1 MADPK
6 DLDVWAIIKSYFSP
20 DHLSKLVRHQIE
32 SYNEWVGEQIP
43 RTVGMFN
50 PIVARSPHDFNPETG
65 TYNTEV
71 VMHFTNF
78 SMHQPLLHENNGATK
93 TMTPHDAR
101 LRGFTYASTATLD
114 LDIKIIARDPEN
126 PTQTQT
132 FNKRIEKVQIGKIPV
147 MLRSSVCVLHQTP
160 MSRHGGRDECALDAG
175 GYFIIN
181 GSEKIVIAQ
190 ERAAE
195 NITYTYLQKGTKWQA
210 VSEVKSVPDDRCI
223 APKQVVVM
231 IAHKGKVVS
240 NTPLGRAAAA
250 EEGRPIHVQL
260 PRMKTPV
267 PLFVVFRALGVESD
281 FEICQAIVLDV
292 HASHNIDLVRALRAA
307 VVESSDILDME
318 QAKSHLTKCVQFTPF
333 NVDQEKGEAMRRNY
347 AMEAITT
354 DLFPHCTT
362 KKQKILYLGL
372 MVKQIME
379 CTLGRRPYDDRDA
392 YKNKRLDT
400 AGVLLNNLLR
410 NYMNKMVKDMV
421 KAVVREI
428 NSGSWKSKK
437 DYLNI
442 INPTN
447 IYKIIKSSTIE
458 NGIRRALSTGDFAIK
473 SATTA
478 KVGVAQVLNR
488 LTYIAALSHVRRVN
502 TPIDKSGKLIPPRK
516 LHGSSWGYI
525 CPAETP
531 EGGSVGVV
539 KNLSYLAH
547 ITIAASSLPVVQH
560 LVPLVTTVEEA
571 TQDELANLAKVFING
586 CWVGVV
592 EDAHSFY
599 VTAKAKKL
607 SGAMNVYTSV
617 AWNASG
623 NEIRICTEA
632 GRVTRPVMR
641 VDCAALNTIS
651 TLNDNVRNKRTTWE
665 SLMMDPTN
673 GDALIEYI
681 DPSEQEQARI
691 AMWQKDLRKGVPY
704 THCEVHP
711 STIFGVLASC
721 IPFPDNNQSPRN
733 TYQCAMGKQAMG
745 VYATNFRHR
754 MDKTGYILTYPMRP
768 LVDTRV
774 MSMLGLHNV
783 PSGMVVTVAIATY
796 GGFNQEDSILFNEAF
811 IERGGAAATI
821 FKTEKDEDKKAS
833 GEEEIRCRADPART
847 RGMKFANYDKL
858 NHQGF
863 IPENTLLGPKDI
875 IIGKVIPIR
884 EARTDHHQVVKFN
897 DHSKVYKTREE
908 SYIDRNL
915 VHTNSEGYS
924 SQKVRVRAFRKPEI
938 GDKFSSRHGQKGTIG
953 CIVPEEDMPFT
964 KDGIRP
970 DIIINPH
977 AIPSRM
983 TIGQLKETLLG
994 NALLTLGLYGDG
1006 TSFASMSVEE
1016 IRAHLTRLGYEST
1029 GNEVMYNGMTGEQL
1043 ETSIFIGPV
1052 FYQRLKHM
1060 VRDKEHSRGSGP
1072 MVTLTHQPAEGRSR
1086 EGGLRFGEMERDCM
1100 VSHGASRFTRERMY
1114 DVSDKYEVYT
1124 CKKCGIIAAH
1134 NDGAGIHLCKACG
1147 NRSGFSRIQLPYAC
1161 KLLFQELTTMNV
1173 VPRMVAP

>member
-1 MADPK
+1 MTDPTTI
-6 DLDVWAIIKSYFSP
+6 DVWSIIQSYFGP
-20 DHLSKLVRHQIE
+20 DHLAKLVRHQIE

-43 RTVGMFN
+43 RTISMFN
-50 PIVARSPHDFNPETG
+50 PMVARSPHDFNPETG

-78 SMHQPLLHENNGATK
+78 SMHRPLLHENNGATK

-114 LDIKIIARDPEN
+114 LDVKITARDPEN
-126 PTQTQT
+126 PSQTQT
-132 FNKRIEKVQIGKIPV
+132 FNKRLEKVQIGKIPV
-147 MLRSSVCVLHQTP
+147 MLRSSVCVLPQSP
-160 MSRHGGRDECALDAG
+160 MSARAGRDECALDAG

-181 GSEKIVIAQ
+181 GSEKIVLVQ

-195 NITYTYLQKGTKWQA
+195 NITYTYLQKGTKWEA

-231 IAHKGKVVS
+231 IAHQGKVVS
-240 NTPLGRAAAA
+240 NTPLGQAAAV
-250 EEGRPIHVQL
+250 EEGRIIHVQL
-260 PRMKTPV
+260 PRMKISV
-267 PLFVVFRALGVESD
+267 PLFIVFRALGVESD
-281 FEICQAIVLDV
+281 HAICQAILLDV
-292 HASHNIDLVRALRAA
+292 GASHNRDLLRALRAS
-307 VVESSDILDME
+307 VVEASNILNEE
-318 QAKSHLTKCVQFTPF
+318 QAIDYLTKHVQFTPF
-333 NVDQEKGEAMRRNY
+333 NVDQEKGDTMRRNY
-347 AMEAITT
+347 ALEAINT
-354 DLFPHCTT
+354 DLFPHCKT
-362 KKQKILYLGL
+362 KKQKILYLGT
-372 MVKQIME
+372 MVKQILD
-379 CTLGRRPYDDRDA
+379 CTLGRRQYDDRDA

-421 KAVVREI
+421 KAVIREI
-428 NSGSWKSKK
+428 NSGSWRSKN

-442 INPTN
+442 INATN
-447 IYKIIKSSTIE
+447 IYKIVKSSTIE

-488 LTYIAALSHVRRVN
+488 LTYVAALSHVRRVN

-539 KNLSYLAH
+539 KNLSYLSH
-547 ITIAASSLPVVQH
+547 ITVSASSLPVIQH
-560 LVPLVTTVEEA
+560 LVPLLIQVDDA
-571 TQDELANLAKVFING
+571 TYDQLATLTKVYING
-586 CWVGVV
+586 CWTGVV
-592 EDAHSFY
+592 EDAHEFY
-599 VTAKAKKL
+599 TAAKCKKL
-607 SGAMNVYTSV
+607 SGAINIYAGV
-617 AWNASG
+617 AWDASA
-623 NEIRICTEA
+623 NEIKICTEA
-632 GRVTRPVMR
+632 GRITRPVLRARSKLLSDIDKLNSDVRSKR
-641 VDCAALNTIS
+641 V
-651 TLNDNVRNKRTTWE
+651 TWE
-665 SLMMDPTN
+665 ELMMDPID
-673 GDALIEYI
+673 GDSLIEYI

-691 AMWQKDLRKGVPY
+691 AMWQKELQPDGPH
-704 THCEVHP
+704 THCEIHP

-745 VYATNFRHR
+745 VYATNFHHR
-754 MDKTGYILTYPMRP
+754 MDKTAYILTYPMRP

-774 MSMLGLHNV
+774 MNMLGLHNV
-783 PSGMVVTVAIATY
+783 PSGEMMMVAIATY

-811 IERGGAAATI
+811 IGRGGAVATV

-863 IPENTLLGPKDI
+863 IPENTLLGPKDV

-884 EARTDHHQVVKFN
+884 EARTDHHQIVKYN
-897 DHSKVYKTREE
+897 DHSKVLRTREE
-908 SYIDRNL
+908 SYIDKNL
-915 VHTNSEGYS
+915 VHTNSEGYA

-953 CIVPEEDMPFT
+953 CIIPEENMPFT

-994 NALLTLGLYGDG
+994 KALLALGLFGDG
-1006 TSFASMSVEE
+1006 TSFASMSVDE

-1029 GNEVMYNGMTGEQL
+1029 GNEVLCNGMTGEQL

-1100 VSHGASRFTRERMY
+1100 VSHGASRFTRERVY
-1114 DVSDKYEVYT
+1114 DASDKYEVHT
-1124 CKKCGIIAAH
+1124 CKKCGVIAAH
-1134 NDGAGIHLCKACG
+1134 NDAAGIHHCKACG
-1147 NRSGFSRIQLPYAC
+1147 NRAGFSRVQLPYAC

-1173 VPRMVAP
+1173 VPRVVAP